1 MSENTPKDNYL
12 KLVSIG
18 VIYEAQCCAYCEN
31 CGIVYGESDE
41 DTVDT
46 VRMCEKHDVP
56 VHDID
61 CCDYFKPLI

>member
-1 MSENTPKDNYL
+1 MSENTPKDKYL
-12 KLVSIG
+12 KLVSIN
-18 VIYEAQCCAYCEN
+18 VIYEARCCAYCYY

-41 DTVDT
+41 DMVDALH
-46 VRMCEKHDVP
+46 MCGKHDVP

>member
-12 KLVSIG
+12 KLMSIN
-18 VIYEAQCCAYCEN
+18 VIYGAQCCAYCEN
-31 CGIVYGESDE
+31 CGIVYGESNE

-46 VRMCEKHDVP
+46 VHMCEKHDVP
-56 VHDID
+56 VHDTD

>member
-1 MSENTPKDNYL
+1 MAENTPKGNYL

-18 VIYEAQCCAYCEN
+18 VIYEARCCAYCEN
-31 CGIVYGESDE
+31 CRVVYGESDE

-46 VRMCEKHDVP
+46 VHMCEKHDVP